1 MRKLLIL
8 LGMVGLLTGSG
19 IGTAG
24 ATGFTLPDDWD
35 FASSFRRHDGFHHFV
50 FDLPDLHPPG
60 DDDGIPRFPFDITPR
75 FFDLPQLGKLN
86 LAWIDLH
93 HWKKLGRFRNHH
105 TAVPEPSTAV
115 LLALGLVGLAT
126 VHRRASQSAFSARR

>member
-35 FASSFRRHDGFHHFV
+35 FASFRRHDGFHHFDFV
-50 FDLPDLHPPG
+50 FDLPDRHG

-75 FFDLPQLGKLN
+75 FFDLPHLGKLN
-86 LAWIDLH
+86 LEWIDLH
-93 HWKKLGRFRNHH
+93 HWKKLGRFHHQH

-126 VHRRASQSAFSARR
+126 VHRRASRSAFSARR

>member
-35 FASSFRRHDGFHHFV
+35 FASFLRHDGFHPFDSS
-50 FDLPDLHPPG
+50 FDLRDLHPHG
-60 DDDGIPRFPFDITPR
+60 DDDRIPRFPFDNTPR
-75 FFDLPQLGKLN
+75 FFDLPHLGRLN
-86 LAWIDLH
+86 LEWIDLH
-93 HWKKLGRFRNHH
+93 HWKKLGWFHQHH
-105 TAVPEPSTAV
+105 SAVPEPSTAV
-115 LLALGLVGLAT
+115 LLALGLLGLAT
-126 VHRRASQSAFSARR
+126 VHRRAS